1 MFKCLGSLVL
11 KAFLASIL
19 ENIPEKNEI
28 IGILPLSP
36 ISKIK
41 GIKGHNG
48 IKRNWKEFSSKSR
61 KSGRWISGVDTPSN
75 LFVDFTIY
83 LY

>member
-1 MFKCLGSLVL
+1 MEFPQFSDIKNYICIILNNFLHYFMFKCLGSLVL

-36 ISKIK
+36 I
-41 GIKGHNG
+41 
-48 IKRNWKEFSSKSR
+48 
-61 KSGRWISGVDTPSN
+61 
-75 LFVDFTIY
+75 
-83 LY
+83 